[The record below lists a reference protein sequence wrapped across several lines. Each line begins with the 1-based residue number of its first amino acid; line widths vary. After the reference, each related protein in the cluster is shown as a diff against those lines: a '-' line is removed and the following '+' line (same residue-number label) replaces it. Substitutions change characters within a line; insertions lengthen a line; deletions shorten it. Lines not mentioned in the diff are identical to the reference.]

1 MDSTLTPL
9 LSTSYLPSIRY
20 MACLAKYRNVVIE
33 QHETFPKQTY
43 RNRTEI
49 ATGNGVLTLNVP
61 VSKPNGN
68 HTCTKDIAVSYQEPW
83 HIRHWRAIESA
94 YNAAPYF
101 LYYRDGLERIILAE
115 HNRLIDLN
123 DELLNYL
130 LRKLK
135 IECSIEYSKEYRPTA
150 DEPYDFRVSLTS
162 KKKNDGLLY
171 PPYSQVFESRHGFK
185 PNLSVIDLLFNMG
198 PEARG
203 YLMAINID

>member
-20 MACLAKYRNVVIE
+20 MACLVKYRNVVIE

-135 IECSIEYSKEYRPTA
+135 IECSIEYSKEYRPAA

-162 KKKNDGLLY
+162 KKKNDGFLY
-171 PPYSQVFESRHGFK
+171 PSYSQVFENRHGFK
-185 PNLSVIDLLFNMG
+185 PNLGVIDLLFNMG